1 MGYRLNV
8 YTAGKIT
15 NFFDESTYVTYC
27 MYCDLNSTYQKKN
40 FNNNNK
46 PQDSSLHFRIFK
58 NAANADFLINNI
70 KRGTIVSIA
79 GLLFIKGSSFEIE
92 FPQVTILSQ
101 ADNLEGHSS
110 SNSSSIDSKKS
121 TFSKEEVER
130 EKVEKI
136 EESVDSSEDYEEED
150 QF

>member
-58 NAANADFLINNI
+58 NAPNADFLINNI
-70 KRGTIVSIA
+70 KKGTIVSVA
-79 GLLFIKGSSFEIE
+79 GLLFIKGASFEIE

-101 ADNLEGHSS
+101 SDTPESS
-110 SNSSSIDSKKS
+110 SAFLSSSIDTKKT
-121 TFSKEEVER
+121 TFSKERVKAER
-130 EKVEKI
+130 EEPVKEY
-136 EESVDSSEDYEEED
+136 VDSSEDYEEED